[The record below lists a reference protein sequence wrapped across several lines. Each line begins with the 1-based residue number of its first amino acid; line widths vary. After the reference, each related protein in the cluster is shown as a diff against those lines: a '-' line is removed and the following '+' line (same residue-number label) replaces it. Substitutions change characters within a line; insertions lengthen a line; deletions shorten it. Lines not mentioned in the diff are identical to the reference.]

1 MVKYLLE
8 IGFLCA
14 CLFTSVTTAGAMLIQ
29 GEEKSS
35 HSHEW
40 NKYSQTQADC
50 ERDGEIIF
58 VCGCGE
64 INTITVETAFGHD
77 VKEMPARSAACEGI
91 GWTAYA
97 YCTNCDYTSYREIPA
112 LGHDYV
118 TSNIIEEVT
127 CEQAGLWA
135 YVCQTCG
142 NRKEE
147 KVEPIGHNLQTFE
160 GKEVTCSSVGWQEY
174 QECTKCGYTT
184 KEEIPML
191 AHTWDTGKKTTL
203 GTRFS
208 CVNCDEFY
216 IEGHTHVWNEPVI
229 SQNPTCT
236 GMGIEII
243 SCYCGYPIIN
253 EISSLGHDWGDKTI
267 TAETETIACNRC
279 EAVQTE
285 AHEHKYAET
294 SSMEATCM
302 QDGEIRLECLC
313 GKRLKIV
320 IPATHFYENG
330 RCIYCRKSENS
341 EENFG
346 DSSDSSEE
354 IVESSEEESS
364 VEENFDSV
372 EGSVVEESA
381 VEDSSSEYIEEES
394 SIEESAIEE
403 SSAEESKEEILE
415 SDGQE
420 NISSEESSE
429 EASENDSI
437 FEEVSSE
444 ENSEESSVDYE
455 SSFEETSSED
465 SASDET
471 SSEENDSE
479 IDDANAENLIYK
491 EKDGT
496 GLICVGIKDKNV
508 WQIKIPDEYDGL
520 PVVEIA
526 AGAFVE
532 CWQLAKIEIG
542 ANVTKIR
549 DGAVYNNPCLMEIY
563 NRSGMKKSSFE
574 DWGAK
579 HIYTDENDSRLTAHA
594 NGCITYQED
603 GEIYLVS
610 YAGTQKSVVI
620 PEGVTVIRIAAF
632 TGCTVERVTIASSVE
647 KIERKAFYNV
657 KGLTRVLFLQP
668 EEWKVS
674 DRSGLSMCFDFTE
687 YTEEEIA
694 ENLLCDVTYLWE
706 RI

>member
-8 IGFLCA
+8 IGVLCA

-35 HSHEW
+35 HIHEW

-77 VKEMPARSAACEGI
+77 VKEMPARSATCEGI

-160 GKEVTCSSVGWQEY
+160 GKEATCSSVGWQEY

-267 TAETETIACNRC
+267 TAEIETIACNRC

-330 RCIYCRKSENS
+330 RCVYCRKSENS

-346 DSSDSSEE
+346 DSSDASEE
-354 IVESSEEESS
+354 I
-364 VEENFDSV
+364 
-372 EGSVVEESA
+372 A
-381 VEDSSSEYIEEES
+381 
-394 SIEESAIEE
+394 
-403 SSAEESKEEILE
+403 
-415 SDGQE
+415 
-420 NISSEESSE
+420 ESSE

-479 IDDANAENLIYK
+479 IDDVNAENLIYK

-563 NRSGMKKSSFE
+563 NRSEIKESKLEGL
-574 DWGAK
+574 GAK
-579 HIYTDENDSRLTAHA
+579 HIYTNEKESRLTAHA

-620 PEGVTVIRIAAF
+620 PEGVTVIRMAAF
-632 TGCTVERVTIASSVE
+632 TDCTVERVTIASSVE

-674 DRSGLSMCFDFTE
+674 DGSGLSMCFDFTE

-694 ENLLCDVTYLWE
+694 ENLLCNVTYLWE